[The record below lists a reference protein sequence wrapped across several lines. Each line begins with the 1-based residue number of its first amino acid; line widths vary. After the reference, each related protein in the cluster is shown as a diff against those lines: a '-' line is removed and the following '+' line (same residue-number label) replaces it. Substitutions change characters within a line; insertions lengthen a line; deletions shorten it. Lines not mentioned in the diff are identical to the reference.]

1 MRLSAIAAA
10 LADAAHNRRAATV
23 MAGMPIGWR
32 NVSSGNQHK
41 TFRDADGTEHSVA
54 YRHTRTGL
62 HLPNDPDVALVSATP
77 AEVVLSDES
86 DGAAVA
92 TAFAVAR
99 YGEQVYVD
107 SPLGAVA
114 FTALTRFPEPGSLV
128 EQGSLLAPM
137 PGTVIRLGAALGDTV
152 TTGQPL
158 VWLEAMKMEHTI
170 TAPEDGVLTQLD
182 VSVGQQVEMGA
193 VLARVEAPA
202 ERSNAKP

>member
-114 FTALTRFPEPGSLV
+114 FTALTRFPRAR
-128 EQGSLLAPM
+128 LAGRAGIAA
-137 PGTVIRLGAALGDTV
+137 GTDARHGDPVGRGTRRHRHHRAAPWCG
-152 TTGQPL
+152 
-158 VWLEAMKMEHTI
+158 W
-170 TAPEDGVLTQLD
+170 
-182 VSVGQQVEMGA
+182 
-193 VLARVEAPA
+193 R
-202 ERSNAKP
+202 R